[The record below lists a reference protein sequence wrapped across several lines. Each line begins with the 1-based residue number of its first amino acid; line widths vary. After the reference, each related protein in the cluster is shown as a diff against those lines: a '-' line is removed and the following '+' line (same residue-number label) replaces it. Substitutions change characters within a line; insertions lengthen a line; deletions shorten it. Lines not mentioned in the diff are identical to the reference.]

1 MPPRRRLT
9 VALVVTGPLA
19 NEIDGL
25 RRALGAKSLQRIAP
39 HCTLVP
45 PLNIREELLEPVL
58 DHVRVAASKSPPIA
72 VDLGPP
78 ATFWPRTPVLYLEVG
93 GDVEVMAKLRDRL
106 VAGPLAPP
114 AERKERDFV
123 PHLTLDQR
131 IEPSRLP
138 HALRALADYRA
149 EYSFERVSI
158 LEQDAEHRWWPM
170 ADATLGNAQVAG
182 RGSLDLELSV
192 LERPDPVV
200 RAWVDQQWSGY
211 TLERYGKT
219 LSPSQPYA
227 IVARK
232 AGRVVGFAEGEVQNA
247 VLRLGRLIVSPE
259 WRHQGVGSHLLRAV
273 EHLALERGCAQVRL
287 ATLLG
292 GAAQQFYAER
302 GFFVSATLPRWNEER
317 DFVFMERPLKAEA
330 DPGRS

>member
-1 MPPRRRLT
+1 
-9 VALVVTGPLA
+9 
-19 NEIDGL
+19 
-25 RRALGAKSLQRIAP
+25 
-39 HCTLVP
+39 
-45 PLNIREELLEPVL
+45 
-58 DHVRVAASKSPPIA
+58 
-72 VDLGPP
+72 
-78 ATFWPRTPVLYLEVG
+78 
-93 GDVEVMAKLRDRL
+93 MA
-106 VAGPLAPP
+106 
-114 AERKERDFV
+114 
-123 PHLTLDQR
+123 
-131 IEPSRLP
+131 
-138 HALRALADYRA
+138 
-149 EYSFERVSI
+149 VSI
-158 LEQDAEHRWWPM
+158 WSFR
-170 ADATLGNAQVAG
+170 
-182 RGSLDLELSV
+182 SSSV
-192 LERPDPVV
+192 LTPSSGPGSIE
-200 RAWVDQQWSGY
+200 QWAGY